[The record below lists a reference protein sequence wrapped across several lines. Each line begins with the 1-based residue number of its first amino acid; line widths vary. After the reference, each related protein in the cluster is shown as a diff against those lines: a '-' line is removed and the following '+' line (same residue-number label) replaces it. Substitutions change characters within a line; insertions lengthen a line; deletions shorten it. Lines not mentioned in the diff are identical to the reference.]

1 MMKKLQ
7 IRSMIILIIGI
18 SVLLI
23 PLNFVLNPLY
33 TQIIF
38 TLLLAISAFV
48 LSSNLLN
55 KQTPSKERFKQSKK
69 KSLMKIAALKRDIES
84 LKEQVAFFEQENKIL
99 QEENER
105 VIEERNKFEHDALH
119 DPLTKLPNR
128 TFLVEKLEFL
138 LTLCKRIPSMR
149 FYVLFIDL
157 VRFKNINDYLGHTIG
172 DRLLSLI
179 ARRIKRVV
187 GVEDMVTRLGGD
199 EFAVVISDPLSI
211 EKVQQLALNIHKS
224 ITSSPFLI
232 RKNKIDVKL
241 HIGLAAYDPLHET
254 PEDILRDADI
264 AMHYAKEHGLPVAF
278 FDDTLKNQFLENA
291 EIERGLTI
299 ALKEKQFLLHYQP
312 IISLANGDL
321 IGFEALLRWKHP
333 TKGFISPAKFIPVA
347 EDSGLIIPMTDWI
360 LTEACLQ
367 IAKWQKIRDN
377 LTISINLSGKHFAME
392 SLPSEV
398 ANIINKTGAKPE
410 SVRLEVT
417 ETSAMENPN
426 QSLKSLNELKKLGVK
441 LSIDDFGSGY
451 SSLSQLYRLPF
462 DAIKID
468 RSFVSAIDEAEEAP
482 EILKAIILLGQS
494 LGMKLTAE
502 GIETVKQLKCL
513 QKLGCDYAQGYLI
526 AKPMPK
532 EQAEEL
538 VTTSWKLEDL
548 IETRAEN
555 LIETA

>member
-1 MMKKLQ
+1 MKKLQ

-18 SVLLI
+18 SILLI

-48 LSSNLLN
+48 LSLNLLN
-55 KQTPSKERFKQSKK
+55 EQTPSKERFKQSKK

-84 LKEQVAFFEQENKIL
+84 LKEQIAFFEQENKIL

-105 VIEERNKFEHDALH
+105 VTEERNKFEHDALH

-211 EKVQQLALNIHKS
+211 EKVHQLALSIHKS

-312 IISLANGDL
+312 IISLADGNL
-321 IGFEALLRWKHP
+321 IGFEALLRWRHP

-377 LTISINLSGKHFAME
+377 LTISVNLSGKHFAME

-417 ETSAMENPN
+417 ETSAMENPS
-426 QSLKSLNELKKLGVK
+426 QSLKSLNELKKLGIK
-441 LSIDDFGSGY
+441 LSIDDFGTGY

-468 RSFVSAIDEAEEAP
+468 RSFVSAIDEVEEAP

-548 IETRAEN
+548 IEIRAEN
-555 LIETA
+555 LIETT

>member
-1 MMKKLQ
+1 M
-7 IRSMIILIIGI
+7 
-18 SVLLI
+18 
-23 PLNFVLNPLY
+23 
-33 TQIIF
+33 
-38 TLLLAISAFV
+38 LLAISAFV
-48 LSSNLLN
+48 LSLNLLN
-55 KQTPSKERFKQSKK
+55 EQTPSKERFKQSKK

-157 VRFKNINDYLGHTIG
+157 VKFKNINDYLGHTIG

-224 ITSSPFLI
+224 ITSSSFLI

-312 IISLANGDL
+312 IISLVDGDL

-392 SLPSEV
+392 NLPSEV

-441 LSIDDFGSGY
+441 FSIDDFGTGY

>member
-18 SVLLI
+18 SILLI
-23 PLNFVLNPLY
+23 SLNFVLNPLY

-38 TLLLAISAFV
+38 TLLLVISAFV

-55 KQTPSKERFKQSKK
+55 KQTPNKERFKQSKK

-211 EKVQQLALNIHKS
+211 EKVQQLTLNIHKS

-241 HIGLAAYDPLHET
+241 HIGLAAYDPLHEI
-254 PEDILRDADI
+254 PEDVLRDADI
-264 AMHYAKEHGLPVAF
+264 AIHYAKKYDLPVVF

-291 EIERGLTI
+291 EIERSLTI

-347 EDSGLIIPMTDWI
+347 EDSGLIIPMTNWI

-426 QSLKSLNELKKLGVK
+426 QSLKSLTELKKLGVK
-441 LSIDDFGSGY
+441 LSIDDFGTGY
-451 SSLSQLYRLPF
+451 SSLSQLYRFPF

-502 GIETVKQLKCL
+502 GIETIKQLKCL
-513 QKLGCDYAQGYLI
+513 QELGCDYAQGYLI

-538 VTTSWKLEDL
+538 VTTSWKLKDL
-548 IETRAEN
+548 IETCAEN

>member
-1 MMKKLQ
+1 MTKKLQ

-18 SVLLI
+18 SILLI

-48 LSSNLLN
+48 LSLNLLN
-55 KQTPSKERFKQSKK
+55 EQTPSKERFKQSKK
-69 KSLMKIAALKRDIES
+69 KSLIKIAALKRDIES
-84 LKEQVAFFEQENKIL
+84 LKEQIAFFEQENKIL

-105 VIEERNKFEHDALH
+105 VTEERNKFEHDALH

-291 EIERGLTI
+291 EIERDLTI

-312 IISLANGDL
+312 IISLADGNL
-321 IGFEALLRWKHP
+321 IGFEALLRWNHP

-367 IAKWQKIRDN
+367 IAKWQKIRDD

-398 ANIINKTGAKPE
+398 ASIINKTGAKPE

-417 ETSAMENPN
+417 ETSAMENPS
-426 QSLKSLNELKKLGVK
+426 QSLKSLNALKELGVK
-441 LSIDDFGSGY
+441 LSIDDFGTGY

-538 VTTSWKLEDL
+538 VTASWKLEDL
-548 IETRAEN
+548 IKISAEN
-555 LIETA
+555 LIEIT

>member
-1 MMKKLQ
+1 
-7 IRSMIILIIGI
+7 MIILIIGI
-18 SVLLI
+18 SILLI

-38 TLLLAISAFV
+38 TLLLVISAFV

-426 QSLKSLNELKKLGVK
+426 QSLKSLTELKKLGVK
-441 LSIDDFGSGY
+441 LSIDDFGTGY

>member
-18 SVLLI
+18 SILLI

-48 LSSNLLN
+48 LSLNLLN
-55 KQTPSKERFKQSKK
+55 EQTPSKERFKQSKK

-84 LKEQVAFFEQENKIL
+84 LKEQVVLFEQENKIL

-157 VRFKNINDYLGHTIG
+157 VKFKNINDYLGHTIG

-312 IISLANGDL
+312 IISLVDGDL

-441 LSIDDFGSGY
+441 LSIDDFGTGY

>member
-1 MMKKLQ
+1 
-7 IRSMIILIIGI
+7 MIILIIGI
-18 SVLLI
+18 SILLI

-48 LSSNLLN
+48 LSLNLLN
-55 KQTPSKERFKQSKK
+55 EQTPSKERFKQSKK
-69 KSLMKIAALKRDIES
+69 KSLIKIAALKRDIES
-84 LKEQVAFFEQENKIL
+84 LKEQIAFFEQENKIL

-105 VIEERNKFEHDALH
+105 VTEERNKFEHDALH

-291 EIERGLTI
+291 EIERDLTI

-312 IISLANGDL
+312 IISLADGNL
-321 IGFEALLRWKHP
+321 IGFEALLRWNHP

-367 IAKWQKIRDN
+367 IAKWQKIRDD

-398 ANIINKTGAKPE
+398 ASIINKTGAKPE

-417 ETSAMENPN
+417 ETSAMENPS
-426 QSLKSLNELKKLGVK
+426 QSLKSLNALKELGVK
-441 LSIDDFGSGY
+441 LSIDDFGTGY

-538 VTTSWKLEDL
+538 VTASWKLEDL
-548 IETRAEN
+548 IKISAEN
-555 LIETA
+555 LIEIT

>member
-1 MMKKLQ
+1 
-7 IRSMIILIIGI
+7 MIILIIGI
-18 SVLLI
+18 SILLI

>member
-1 MMKKLQ
+1 MKKLQ

-18 SVLLI
+18 SILLI

-48 LSSNLLN
+48 LSLNLLN
-55 KQTPSKERFKQSKK
+55 EQTPSKERFKQSKK

-84 LKEQVAFFEQENKIL
+84 LKEQVVLFEQENKIL

-157 VRFKNINDYLGHTIG
+157 VKFKNINDYLGHTIG

-312 IISLANGDL
+312 IISLVDGDL

-441 LSIDDFGSGY
+441 LSIDDFGTGY